1 MTTSWSRRELLAT
14 LGSAAAAS
22 AALPR
27 TVVGAEAPARLEP
40 PCALSTANLHRVRNG
55 GPFTG
60 IETCLEH
67 LRAGEDPLVAA
78 VSGIEI
84 VELDPEDTS
93 VGYGGLPNAQGVV
106 ELDASV
112 MHGAKPRAGG
122 VAALQGVRNPARV
135 ALAVA
140 DQTDHHLLV
149 GEGARAF
156 ARQMGFP
163 IEDDLNTPTSRR
175 LWLEWRRRI
184 DPEHWLDPERQAAAA
199 ERARESMIAD
209 ALLDPLHAQGTCHL
223 AALDAR
229 GTLAAGT
236 STSGLAWKIPG
247 RVGDSPILGAG
258 LYVDGAVGTAGSTG
272 RGEANLEGLN
282 SFWIVEEMRR
292 GSHPKDA
299 VMAALRRVAERNSA
313 ARLRLPDGRPTFSL
327 QFYALDRSGRFAGG
341 SLYHDFK
348 GSIAR
353 FAVADA
359 AGARLLECDALYE
372 RRGPDPS

>member
-1 MTTSWSRRELLAT
+1 MTTSWTRREILAT

-27 TVVGAEAPARLEP
+27 RLAGAESPARLEP
-40 PCALSTANLHRVRNG
+40 PCAISTANLHRFRNG
-55 GPFTG
+55 GPRTG
-60 IETCLEH
+60 IETCLER
-67 LRAGEDPLVAA
+67 LQAGEDPLVAA
-78 VSGIEI
+78 VAGIEI

-122 VAALQGVRNPARV
+122 VAGLQGVRTPARV

-140 DQTDHHLLV
+140 DRTDHHLLV
-149 GEGARAF
+149 GEGARNF
-156 ARQMGFP
+156 ARQMGFT

-175 LWLEWRRRI
+175 LWLEWKRRI
-184 DPEHWLDPERQAAAA
+184 DPDHWLDPERQADAA

-223 AALDAR
+223 AALDAH
-229 GTLAAGT
+229 GALAGGT

-258 LYVDGAVGTAGSTG
+258 LYVDGAVGSAGSTG
-272 RGEANLEGLN
+272 RGEANLHDLS

-292 GSHPKDA
+292 GAHPKDA
-299 VMAALRRVAERNSA
+299 VMAALRRVAERNGA

-359 AGARLLECDALYE
+359 SGARLLDCDALYE
-372 RRGPDPS
+372 RRAPDPA